1 MVLPMPYK
9 DKAKQLE
16 YQRKWMAARRAEY
29 FDGKSC
35 VTCGSTESLELDH
48 IDPATKVSHRIWSW
62 STERREAEL
71 AKCQPLC
78 RDCHESK
85 SVREFSGETHQ
96 NSKLSDSDVS
106 KIRQLLTDGVS
117 QTKIANEFGISQSQV
132 SRIKIGSQHA
142 RLV

>member
-1 MVLPMPYK
+1 MPYK

-48 IDPATKVSHRIWSW
+48 IDPTTKVHHAIWSW
-62 STERREAEL
+62 RAERREAEL

-78 RDCHESK
+78 RDCHISK
-85 SVREFSGETHQ
+85 SRKEFSGER
-96 NSKLSDSDVS
+96 NRGSKVSDAEVAE
-106 KIRQLLTDGVS
+106 ILQLLTDGVA
-117 QTKIANEFGISQSQV
+117 QTRIASEFGISQSQV
-132 SRIKIGSQHA
+132 SRIKLGDSRA
-142 RLV
+142 GLV